1 MRGEKGKI
9 MSYLIDYHKAI
20 KNGEILVGAEMRC
33 ELENLI
39 EDMQDSRYIYDTT
52 DADERIDFMENCIRL
67 TKSPFYGRPMKMM
80 LWQKAFI
87 ETLYSF
93 KLAGQTFT
101 DSSGQVKHVD
111 RFQKAVLLISRK
123 NCKAL
128 ALDTKIPT
136 PNGDKTIKDIFPG
149 DYVFDEN
156 GKPVQV
162 VGVSEIFKNRPC
174 YEITFE
180 DSEKIVCDESHKWTV
195 QTKETRKRAKYK
207 PKTNRKS
214 RCTHSLDDQACVTLR
229 AFEMA
234 KDFKK
239 ERADGKGTE
248 YKYRVPIPLP
258 LDYEKKELFSPYVL
272 GLWLGDGDKN
282 DNRIACGDEDLISLL
297 HEIDKENINIESVK
311 TFNGKNEV
319 RIGKTYAY
327 HKHDV
332 REALRNMG
340 VWKNK
345 HIPEEYFSASIEQRY
360 DLLKGLMD
368 TDGTCS
374 KSGQCSFSQKSERIT
389 KDVSRLLSSLGI
401 KHSVIPR
408 QTICNDK
415 TCNSFQITFY
425 VDKEH
430 SCFRYERKTNRL
442 KKELSPRMRYKS
454 IVDIKPVEPRDTKCI
469 SVNSARGLFLCGKK
483 NTVTHNSETCSA
495 LTLTESIIGNEGSDL
510 VCSSNDDMQA
520 SILYDAIDVMR
531 LMIDPEQRDTGRNQR
546 CMKIL
551 ATNSKIFK
559 LSDRTRN
566 KEGRNIDFAVID
578 EVHEMK
584 ENTIIKSIEQSQSLK
599 DNPKL
604 IIITT
609 EGFVNDGALDE
620 ILRDCRRVINKED
633 DGVAAER
640 LLPWLYTQ
648 DSEQEIWQDPKTWQ
662 KSNPSLG
669 IVKKW
674 SYLETQ
680 IDLARKSKSDRAF
693 VLAKDFNIKQ
703 SNALA
708 WLNIE
713 DYNYNAK
720 FDLEDFRNAFALGA
734 VDLSETTDMTSAK
747 ILLMRKDDR
756 KKYVYSHYWIPESK
770 LKDASDKEAGAKYK
784 EWAKAGLLTICEGND
799 IDLSFVGDW
808 FFKLYKDYGIKTYKC
823 GYDVRFSKDFL
834 KRMDEYGLE
843 TELVWQNK
851 VTLSNAVKLCE
862 ADLKA
867 QYVNYNE
874 NEIDRW
880 CLSNS
885 ALELDSLGNC
895 QVVKMKGRSSHRID
909 GAVTLVILYEMY
921 RRYRSEFSQILK

>member
-1 MRGEKGKI
+1 
-9 MSYLIDYHKAI
+9 MSYLIDYRNAI
-20 KNGEILVGAEMRC
+20 KNGEILAGEEMKS

-67 TKSPFYGRPMKMM
+67 TKSPFYGRPMKLM
-80 LWQKAFI
+80 LFQKAFI
-87 ETLYSF
+87 EALYSF
-93 KLAGQTFT
+93 KLADQTFT
-101 DSSGQVKHVD
+101 DSSGNVKHVD

-123 NCKAL
+123 N
-128 ALDTKIPT
+128 TK
-136 PNGDKTIKDIFPG
+136 
-149 DYVFDEN
+149 
-156 GKPVQV
+156 
-162 VGVSEIFKNRPC
+162 
-174 YEITFE
+174 
-180 DSEKIVCDESHKWTV
+180 
-195 QTKETRKRAKYK
+195 
-207 PKTNRKS
+207 
-214 RCTHSLDDQACVTLR
+214 
-229 AFEMA
+229 
-234 KDFKK
+234 
-239 ERADGKGTE
+239 
-248 YKYRVPIPLP
+248 
-258 LDYEKKELFSPYVL
+258 
-272 GLWLGDGDKN
+272 
-282 DNRIACGDEDLISLL
+282 
-297 HEIDKENINIESVK
+297 
-311 TFNGKNEV
+311 
-319 RIGKTYAY
+319 
-327 HKHDV
+327 
-332 REALRNMG
+332 
-340 VWKNK
+340 
-345 HIPEEYFSASIEQRY
+345 
-360 DLLKGLMD
+360 
-368 TDGTCS
+368 
-374 KSGQCSFSQKSERIT
+374 
-389 KDVSRLLSSLGI
+389 
-401 KHSVIPR
+401 
-408 QTICNDK
+408 
-415 TCNSFQITFY
+415 
-425 VDKEH
+425 
-430 SCFRYERKTNRL
+430 
-442 KKELSPRMRYKS
+442 
-454 IVDIKPVEPRDTKCI
+454 
-469 SVNSARGLFLCGKK
+469 
-483 NTVTHNSETCSA
+483 SETCSA

-756 KKYVYSHYWIPESK
+756 KKYIYSHYWIPESK

-799 IDLSFVGDW
+799 IDLSLVGDW
-808 FFKLYKDYGIKTYKC
+808 FFKLYKDFGIKTYKC

-834 KRMDEYGLE
+834 KRMDEYGFE

>member
-1 MRGEKGKI
+1 
-9 MSYLIDYHKAI
+9 MSTYLIDYCNAI
-20 KNGEILVGAEMRC
+20 KNGEILAGEEMRC

-67 TKSPFYGRPMKMM
+67 TKSPFYGRPMKLM
-80 LWQKAFI
+80 LFQKAFI
-87 ETLYSF
+87 EALYSF
-93 KLAGQTFT
+93 KLADQTFT
-101 DSSGQVKHVD
+101 DSSGNVKHVD

-123 NCKAL
+123 N
-128 ALDTKIPT
+128 TK
-136 PNGDKTIKDIFPG
+136 
-149 DYVFDEN
+149 
-156 GKPVQV
+156 
-162 VGVSEIFKNRPC
+162 
-174 YEITFE
+174 
-180 DSEKIVCDESHKWTV
+180 
-195 QTKETRKRAKYK
+195 
-207 PKTNRKS
+207 
-214 RCTHSLDDQACVTLR
+214 
-229 AFEMA
+229 
-234 KDFKK
+234 
-239 ERADGKGTE
+239 
-248 YKYRVPIPLP
+248 
-258 LDYEKKELFSPYVL
+258 
-272 GLWLGDGDKN
+272 
-282 DNRIACGDEDLISLL
+282 
-297 HEIDKENINIESVK
+297 
-311 TFNGKNEV
+311 
-319 RIGKTYAY
+319 
-327 HKHDV
+327 
-332 REALRNMG
+332 
-340 VWKNK
+340 
-345 HIPEEYFSASIEQRY
+345 
-360 DLLKGLMD
+360 
-368 TDGTCS
+368 
-374 KSGQCSFSQKSERIT
+374 
-389 KDVSRLLSSLGI
+389 
-401 KHSVIPR
+401 
-408 QTICNDK
+408 
-415 TCNSFQITFY
+415 
-425 VDKEH
+425 
-430 SCFRYERKTNRL
+430 
-442 KKELSPRMRYKS
+442 
-454 IVDIKPVEPRDTKCI
+454 
-469 SVNSARGLFLCGKK
+469 
-483 NTVTHNSETCSA
+483 SETCSA

-531 LMIDPEQRDTGRNQR
+531 LMIDPEQKDTGRNQR

-756 KKYVYSHYWIPESK
+756 KKYIYSHYWIPESK

-799 IDLSFVGDW
+799 IDLSLVGDW
-808 FFKLYKDYGIKTYKC
+808 FFKLYKDFGIKTYKC

-834 KRMDEYGLE
+834 KRMDEYGFE